1 MDNLAPALVCL
12 WEIVSWKTY
21 ARKCVPITIDIL
33 AHLFELNKR
42 KHTENKRSF
51 RTPCSG
57 SPVAISTQ
65 FSKRQLKIKLY
76 TAAIFNVDVDFTDS
90 KNL

>member
-1 MDNLAPALVCL
+1 MRENVRLA
-12 WEIVSWKTY
+12 
-21 ARKCVPITIDIL
+21 IDIL
-33 AHLFELNKR
+33 GHLFKLNKC

-76 TAAIFNVDVDFTDS
+76 NAAMLTLTSRIVWQVKFPA
-90 KNL
+90 L